1 MAASKVDYEAVA
13 QEESKKRDEERGGG
27 EDQEEST
34 VNEGEV
40 EDGFWG

>member
-13 QEESKKRDEERGGG
+13 HEKSQKRDEEGGG
-27 EDQEEST
+27 EEDQEEST